1 MMNETTTAINILFP
15 VLNERL
21 RLENGIKK
29 TVSYVR
35 RHLTIPCQ
43 ITILDNGSDDE
54 TPEIG
59 MRLAEVYP
67 EVSYVRVGERGVGVA
82 FRKGIELNE
91 CPLVGYMDIDLSTD
105 IRYLGRAV
113 SLFQKHEKL
122 QYINGSR
129 FAKASDTQGRK
140 WYRKI
145 TSMGLVFLLKVFF
158 HMKATDAVCGFTFL
172 RKEAAEELV
181 SLCGDD
187 NGWFYTIEFL
197 LRAERMGM
205 CIYDM
210 PVKWQEDYNTTV
222 KIGKTIKNYLI
233 QMRRLHREFHM
244 EDKAAQKEKA
254 KKRKGGKHHVKK
266 N

>member
-1 MMNETTTAINILFP
+1 MEEKTTVNDINILFP

-21 RLENGIKK
+21 RLENGIEK
-29 TVSYVR
+29 TISYVR
-35 RHLTIPCQ
+35 AHLPIPCQ
-43 ITILDNGSDDE
+43 ITILDNGSEDE

-59 MRLAEVYP
+59 KRLAEKYA

-82 FRKGIELNE
+82 FRKGIALNE
-91 CPLVGYMDIDLSTD
+91 CSLVGYMDIDLSTD
-105 IRYLGRAV
+105 IKHLGQTVR
-113 SLFQKHEKL
+113 LFQEEEQL
-122 QYINGSR
+122 QYVNGSR
-129 FAKASDTQGRK
+129 FAKTSDTKGRK

-145 TSMGLVFLLKVFF
+145 TSMGLVFLLKAGF

-172 RKEAAEELV
+172 RKEAAERLV
-181 SLCGDD
+181 AVCGND

-210 PVKWQEDYNTTV
+210 PVEWQEDYNTTV
-222 KIGKTIKNYLI
+222 KIWKTIKNYLI
-233 QMRRLHREFHM
+233 QMRRLHREFRQ
-244 EDKAAQKEKA
+244 EDKRREKRIA
-254 KKRKGGKHHVKK
+254 PS